1 MDSFSVVIP
10 LYNKENYI
18 RRAIDSILSQT
29 VQNFEILVVDD
40 CSTDD
45 GVEIVR
51 SYQDQ
56 DARIRLIRQETNR
69 GVSAARNRGIAEA
82 KFEWVAFL
90 DADDEWKPDFLETIA
105 VLQEKYPGCGAYAT
119 AYEYHFED
127 SNKVTFPSVKGL
139 PQGWMGII
147 EDYFAL
153 AVSGSPIWT
162 GAVTASRKALNEIGE
177 FPEGISHGEDLYVW
191 ALIALNYSI
200 AYENV
205 SHAVY
210 YQNIPNQLTKSIS
223 DFNGE
228 ALKMLIA
235 QYEEKKIPG
244 KIQDSFLDY
253 LFRRTIIGA
262 RCLILF
268 EYNGKDARKLLK
280 LNPKEGLEFSERR
293 QFLWLYLWSYI
304 PHLFERFV
312 GIKELIKDFARAHKR
327 KNGEL
332 DQR

>member
-105 VLQEKYPGCGAYAT
+105 GLQEKYPGCGAYAT
-119 AYEYHFED
+119 AYEYHYKD
-127 SNKVTFPSVKGL
+127 SNKVTFPSVRGL
-139 PQGWMGII
+139 PQGWVGLI

-162 GAVTASRKALNEIGE
+162 GAVTASRQALNEIGG
-177 FPEGISHGEDLYVW
+177 FPEGISRGEDTYTWVRLF
-191 ALIALNYSI
+191 LNHSI
-200 AYENV
+200 AYAYV
-205 SHAVY
+205 SKAIYH
-210 YQNIPNQLTKSIS
+210 QGISNQLTQSSSGLDI
-223 DFNGE
+223 G
-228 ALKMLIA
+228 ALKLVMTLRTDNRV
-235 QYEEKKIPG
+235 QDKY
-244 KIQDSFLDY
+244 QDSFQKFGLRY
-253 LFRRTIIGA
+253 IVLTARRLLLVD
-262 RCLILF
+262 R
-268 EYNGKDARKLLK
+268 NGKAAREILSFAPQNLQRMDK
-280 LNPKEGLEFSERR
+280 
-293 QFLWLYLWSYI
+293 QIIWLYFWSYM
-304 PHLFERFV
+304 PMEFRFFV
-312 GIKELIKDFARAHKR
+312 YLKDRFKS
-327 KNGEL
+327 
-332 DQR
+332 QR